1 MTRSDKHAN
10 SHRGKIGDCRILV
23 TAQQIGSE
31 SLPGKNGCAMISA
44 KSGGAAQ

>member
-1 MTRSDKHAN
+1 MTRTDKRAN

-23 TAQQIGSE
+23 KALQIGGG
-31 SLPGKNGCAMISA
+31 SLPGKNGCAMIST